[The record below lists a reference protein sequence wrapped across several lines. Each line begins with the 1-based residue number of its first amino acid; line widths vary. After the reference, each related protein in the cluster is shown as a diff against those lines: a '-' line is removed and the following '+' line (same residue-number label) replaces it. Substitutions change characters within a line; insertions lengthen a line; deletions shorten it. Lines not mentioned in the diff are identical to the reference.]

1 MWENTVAI
9 HSILKEKNYKVKYLT
24 SSILKKI
31 KLTNIILGK
40 KNKKKRG
47 KKKKC
52 KKKIKLKKQK
62 KNKKGKKREE
72 KMQKKKKEKY
82 TATIKINF
90 PRLLAY

>member
-1 MWENTVAI
+1 MGKHRSNPQYFKRKKLQSEIFNQFNI
-9 HSILKEKNYKVKYLT
+9 
-24 SSILKKI
+24 KKI
-31 KLTNIILGK
+31 KLTNIILGE
-40 KNKKKRG
+40 KKRG

-52 KKKIKLKKQK
+52 KKKIKLKKQKK

>member
-1 MWENTVAI
+1 MGKHRSNPQYF
-9 HSILKEKNYKVKYLT
+9 KR
-24 SSILKKI
+24 KKLQSEI
-31 KLTNIILGK
+31 FNQFNIK
-40 KNKKKRG
+40 KNKINKHNFGRKKKREKEKVQ
-47 KKKKC
+47 KKNKVKKT
-52 KKKIKLKKQK
+52 KT

>member
-1 MWENTVAI
+1 
-9 HSILKEKNYKVKYLT
+9 VKYLT

-31 KLTNIILGK
+31 KLTNIILGE
-40 KNKKKRG
+40 KKRG
-47 KKKKC
+47 KNKKS